1 MEKVIDHPQVTGA
14 ELPTGYA
21 LRHAMHSD
29 NERIEESGLYQLF
42 RYGCEVVAGM
52 AVKQRKLNIDS

>member
-1 MEKVIDHPQVTGA
+1 MEKVVHHPQVTGA

-21 LRHAMHSD
+21 LRHAVSGD
-29 NERIEESGLYQLF
+29 NERIKVSGLYQLF

-52 AVKQRKLNIDS
+52 AVK